1 MMDLLSE
8 RSGARY
14 NDRPRRDPSPV
25 PSLMA
30 IYLIVLTCA
39 LIHAG
44 FGGAKVALPLHALHL
59 GVDAFTV
66 GVMMALWA
74 LCPML
79 IALYVGKLVDRVGA
93 RVPMLAGAI
102 GVAVAILVPF
112 VFPGMVGLYVMALAV
127 GTAFQFFFVPIQ
139 GITGAL
145 GGPEDR
151 ARNYSLLAIGFSI
164 ASFLGP
170 LIAGFSIDYLGYRM
184 AYLVLAVWVAVAALL
199 LFFKGHL
206 LPRAPATG
214 AQSKKSS
221 SFDLLRDGRLRDALV
236 ASGLI
241 SIAWDLYLFYFPI
254 YGHSIGLSASV
265 IGMVISAFALAVF
278 AIRVVLPRLVRQWS
292 EFQILLYAIGFAG
305 AVFLL
310 FPLFRDPWLLAA
322 ASFLLGLGCGVGQ
335 PMSMSLIYGLAP
347 PGRASEGA
355 GLRVT
360 FNHFTHL
367 VVPLAF
373 GGIGTAFGFG
383 PVFVSCSA
391 LLIGSSWYGHY
402 TGRRNKP

>member
-1 MMDLLSE
+1 
-8 RSGARY
+8 
-14 NDRPRRDPSPV
+14 
-25 PSLMA
+25 MA
-30 IYLIVLTCA
+30 IHLIVLTCA

-44 FGGAKVALPLHALHL
+44 FAGAKVALPLHALHL
-59 GVDAFTV
+59 GLDPFTV
-66 GVMMALWA
+66 GIMMALWA

-93 RVPMLAGAI
+93 RVPMIAGTL
-102 GVAVAILVPF
+102 GVAAALLVPF
-112 VFPGMVGLYVMALAV
+112 FFPGVEALYIMALVV
-127 GTAFQFFFVPIQ
+127 GTAFQFFFVPTQ

-145 GGPEDR
+145 GGPQDR
-151 ARNYSLLAIGFSI
+151 ARNYSLLAVGFSI

-170 LIAGFSIDYLGYRM
+170 LIAGFSIDYLGYRS
-184 AYLVLAVWVAVAALL
+184 AYLVLAAWVAAALL
-199 LFFKGHL
+199 LLVVKGHL
-206 LPRAPATG
+206 LPKARVQDGEKP
-214 AQSKKSS
+214 KRSS
-221 SFDLLRDGRLRDALV
+221 SLDLLRNGRLRDALL

-278 AIRVVLPRLVRQWS
+278 VIRVALPRLARRWS

-310 FPLFRDPWLLAA
+310 FPLFREPYLLAI

-335 PMSMSLIYGLAP
+335 PMSMSLIYSLSP

-373 GGIGTAFGFG
+373 GGIGTAFGFA

-391 LLIGSSWYGHY
+391 LLLGSSWYGHY
-402 TGRRNKP
+402 AERRVKS

>member
-1 MMDLLSE
+1 
-8 RSGARY
+8 
-14 NDRPRRDPSPV
+14 
-25 PSLMA
+25 MA
-30 IYLIVLTCA
+30 IYLIVLTCV

-44 FGGAKVALPLHALHL
+44 FGGAKVALPLHALSL
-59 GVDAFTV
+59 GVDPFTV

-74 LCPML
+74 VCPML
-79 IALYVGKLVDRVGA
+79 IALYVGKLVDRTGPRA
-93 RVPMLAGAI
+93 PMLAGSI
-102 GVAVAILVPF
+102 GVMVALLVPYF
-112 VFPGMVGLYVMALAV
+112 FPGVTALYVMALVV
-127 GTAFQFFFVPIQ
+127 GTAFQFFFIPAQ

-151 ARNYSLLAIGFSI
+151 ARNYSLLAVGFSI

-184 AYLVLAVWVAVAALL
+184 VYLMLAVCPFIAVLL
-199 LFFKGHL
+199 LWFKGGL
-206 LPRAPATG
+206 LPRAAVGTKEDG
-214 AQSKKSS
+214 QKGS
-221 SFDLLRDGRLRDALV
+221 SFDLLRNSRLRDAII

-241 SIAWDLYLFYFPI
+241 SVAWDLYLFYFPI
-254 YGHSIGLSASV
+254 YGHSIGLSASAIGV
-265 IGMVISAFALAVF
+265 IISMFAAAVF
-278 AIRVVLPRLVRQWS
+278 TIRVALPGMARRLS
-292 EFQILLYAIGFAG
+292 EIQILLYAIGFAG

-310 FPLFRDPWLLAA
+310 FPLFRDPYLLAV

-335 PMSMSLIYGLAP
+335 PMSMSLIYSLSP

-373 GGIGTAFGFG
+373 GTIGTAFGFG
-383 PVFVSCSA
+383 PVFFSCSA
-391 LLIGSSWYGHY
+391 VLLGGSGFGYWFD
-402 TGRRNKP
+402 RRSARSRS

>member
-1 MMDLLSE
+1 M
-8 RSGARY
+8 
-14 NDRPRRDPSPV
+14 P
-25 PSLMA
+25 
-30 IYLIVLTCA
+30 IYLIVTTCV

-44 FGGAKVALPLHALHL
+44 FGGAKVALPLHALSL
-59 GVDAFTV
+59 GVDPFTV

-79 IALYVGKLVDRVGA
+79 IALYVGKLVDRVGP
-93 RVPMLAGAI
+93 RVPMLAGTI
-102 GVAVAILVPF
+102 GVVAALLVPYF
-112 VFPGMVGLYVMALAV
+112 FPGIAALYVMALVV
-127 GTAFQFFFVPIQ
+127 GTAFQFFFIPVQ

-151 ARNYSLLAIGFSI
+151 ARNYSSLAIGFSV

-170 LIAGFSIDYLGYRM
+170 LIAGFSIDYLGYRLV
-184 AYLVLAVWVAVAALL
+184 YLMLAACPFLAVLL
-199 LFFKGHL
+199 LWFKGGL
-206 LPRAPATG
+206 LPKAAVG
-214 AQSKKSS
+214 AGESGKKGS
-221 SFDLLRDGRLRDALV
+221 SFDLLRNSGLRDAIV

-254 YGHSIGLSASV
+254 YGHSIGLSASA
-265 IGMVISAFALAVF
+265 IGIIISTFAAAVF
-278 AIRVVLPRLVRQWS
+278 AIRVVLPSLARRLS

-305 AVFLL
+305 AVFML
-310 FPLFRDPWLLAA
+310 FPLFRDPYLLAL

-335 PMSMSLIYGLAP
+335 PMSMSLIYSLSP

-373 GGIGTAFGFG
+373 GGIGTAFGFT
-383 PVFVSCSA
+383 PVFFSCSA
-391 LLIGSSWYGHY
+391 VLIGGSGFWYWFD
-402 TGRRNKP
+402 RRSARSRS

>member
-1 MMDLLSE
+1 MT
-8 RSGARY
+8 
-14 NDRPRRDPSPV
+14 
-25 PSLMA
+25 
-30 IYLIVLTCA
+30 IYLIVITCA

-44 FGGAKVALPLHALHL
+44 FAGAKVALPLHALQL
-59 GVDAFTV
+59 GVEPFTV
-66 GVMMALWA
+66 GIMMALWA

-79 IALYVGKLVDRVGA
+79 IALSVGKLVDRVGP
-93 RVPMLAGAI
+93 RVPMLAGTA
-102 GVAVAILVPF
+102 GVVAALLVPYF
-112 VFPGMVGLYVMALAV
+112 FPGVPALYVMAFAV
-127 GTAFQFFFVPIQ
+127 GTAFQFFFVPTQ

-151 ARNYSLLAIGFSI
+151 ARNYSLLAVGFSI

-170 LIAGFSIDYLGYRM
+170 LIAGFSIDYLGYRL
-184 AYLVLAVWVAVAALL
+184 AYLMLAAPAAAALL
-199 LFFKGHL
+199 LLGFKGHL
-206 LPRAPATG
+206 LPKAAVRTEEG
-214 AQSKKSS
+214 QKKTS
-221 SFDLLRDGRLRDALV
+221 SFGLLRDGRLRDAII

-254 YGHSIGLSASV
+254 YGHSIGLPASV
-265 IGMVISAFALAVF
+265 IGTVISGFALAVF
-278 AIRVVLPRLVRQWS
+278 LIRVVLPRLTRNWG

-322 ASFLLGLGCGVGQ
+322 ASFLLGLACGVGQ
-335 PMSMSLIYGLAP
+335 PMSMSLIYSLSP

-373 GGIGTAFGFG
+373 GGIGTVFGFA

-391 LLIGSSWYGHY
+391 LLMGTSWYGHY
-402 TGRRNKP
+402 SVRRVKG

>member
-1 MMDLLSE
+1 M
-8 RSGARY
+8 
-14 NDRPRRDPSPV
+14 P
-25 PSLMA
+25 
-30 IYLIVLTCA
+30 IYLIVASCV

-44 FGGAKVALPLHALHL
+44 FGGAKVALPLHALNL
-59 GVDAFTV
+59 GVDPFTV

-79 IALYVGKLVDRVGA
+79 IALYVGKLVDRVGP
-93 RVPMLAGAI
+93 RVPMLVGTI
-102 GVAVAILVPF
+102 GVVAALLVPYF
-112 VFPGMVGLYVMALAV
+112 FPGIAALYVMALVV
-127 GTAFQFFFVPIQ
+127 GTAFQFFFVPVQ

-170 LIAGFSIDYLGYRM
+170 LIAGFSIDYLGYRLV
-184 AYLVLAVWVAVAALL
+184 YLMLAACPFLAVLLL
-199 LFFKGHL
+199 LFKGGL
-206 LPRAPATG
+206 LPKAAVG
-214 AQSKKSS
+214 ADEGGKKGS
-221 SFDLLRDGRLRDALV
+221 SFDLLRNSKLRDAII

-241 SIAWDLYLFYFPI
+241 SVAWDLYLFYFPI
-254 YGHSIGLSASV
+254 YGHSIGLSASA
-265 IGMVISAFALAVF
+265 IGTIISSFAAAVF
-278 AIRVVLPRLVRQWS
+278 TIRVALPSLARRLS

-310 FPLFRDPWLLAA
+310 FPLFRDPYLLAL

-335 PMSMSLIYGLAP
+335 PMSMSLIYSLSP

-373 GGIGTAFGFG
+373 GGIGTAFGFA
-383 PVFVSCSA
+383 PVFFSCSA
-391 LLIGSSWYGHY
+391 VLIGGSWYGY
-402 TGRRNKP
+402 FSVRRSARSVP

>member
-1 MMDLLSE
+1 
-8 RSGARY
+8 
-14 NDRPRRDPSPV
+14 
-25 PSLMA
+25 MA
-30 IYLIVLTCA
+30 IYLIVAACA

-44 FGGAKVALPLHALHL
+44 FAGAKVALPLHALHL
-59 GVDAFTV
+59 GVEPFTV

-79 IALYVGKLVDRVGA
+79 IALQVGKLVDRVGPLK
-93 RVPMLAGAI
+93 PMLGGSAAV
-102 GVAVAILVPF
+102 VAALLVPF
-112 VFPGMVGLYVMALAV
+112 FFPGLPALYVMVLVV
-127 GTAFQFFFVPIQ
+127 GTAFQFFFVPTQ

-151 ARNYSLLAIGFSI
+151 ARNYSLLAVGFSI

-170 LIAGFSIDYLGYRM
+170 LIAGFSIDYLGFRN
-184 AYLVLAVWVAVAALL
+184 AYLMLAAPAAGALL
-199 LFFKGHL
+199 LLWVKGGL
-206 LPRAPATG
+206 LPKAAVRGKEEP
-214 AQSKKSS
+214 KKGS
-221 SFDLLRDGRLRDALV
+221 SFDLLRNGRLRDAIV

-278 AIRVVLPRLVRQWS
+278 AIRVSLPSLARQWS
-292 EFQILLYAIGFAG
+292 EFQILLFAIGFAG

-310 FPLFRDPWLLAA
+310 FPLFRDPWLLAG

-335 PMSMSLIYGLAP
+335 PMSMSLIYSLSP

-355 GLRVT
+355 GLRIM

-373 GGIGTAFGFG
+373 GGIGTAFGFT
-383 PVFVSCSA
+383 PVFVSCAA
-391 LLIGSSWYGHY
+391 LLMGTSWYGHY
-402 TGRRNKP
+402 SIKGNRQD

>member
-1 MMDLLSE
+1 VAAALL
-8 RSGARY
+8 
-14 NDRPRRDPSPV
+14 V
-25 PSLMA
+25 P
-30 IYLIVLTCA
+30 
-39 LIHAG
+39 
-44 FGGAKVALPLHALHL
+44 FFFP
-59 GVDAFTV
+59 TV
-66 GVMMALWA
+66 
-74 LCPML
+74 
-79 IALYVGKLVDRVGA
+79 IALYVMA
-93 RVPMLAGAI
+93 FAI
-102 GVAVAILVPF
+102 
-112 VFPGMVGLYVMALAV
+112 
-127 GTAFQFFFVPIQ
+127 GTAFQFFFVPTQ

-145 GGPEDR
+145 GKAEDR
-151 ARNYSLLAIGFSI
+151 ARNYSLLAVGFSI

-170 LIAGFSIDYLGYRM
+170 LIAGFSIDYLGYRA
-184 AYLVLAVWVAVAALL
+184 AYLMLAAPVAAAVILFLL
-199 LFFKGHL
+199 KGHL
-206 LPRAPATG
+206 LPKAPARAG
-214 AQSKKSS
+214 DEPKKSS
-221 SFDLLRDGRLRDALV
+221 SFDLLRNGRLRDALV

-265 IGMVISAFALAVF
+265 IGVVISAFALAVF
-278 AIRVVLPRLVRQWS
+278 AIRVVLPRLVRHWS

-310 FPLFRDPWLLAA
+310 FPLFRDPYLLAV

-335 PMSMSLIYGLAP
+335 PMSMSLIYSLSPA
-347 PGRASEGA
+347 GRASEGA

-402 TGRRNKP
+402 TERRPKI

>member
-1 MMDLLSE
+1 
-8 RSGARY
+8 
-14 NDRPRRDPSPV
+14 
-25 PSLMA
+25 MA
-30 IYLIVLTCA
+30 IYLIVVTCA

-44 FGGAKVALPLHALHL
+44 FAGAKVALPLHALHL
-59 GVDAFTV
+59 GVDPFTV

-93 RVPMLAGAI
+93 RGPMLAGAI
-102 GVAVAILVPF
+102 GVAAAILVPF
-112 VFPGMVGLYVMALAV
+112 AFPGVAALYVMALAV
-127 GTAFQFFFVPIQ
+127 GTAFQFFFVPTQ

-151 ARNYSLLAIGFSI
+151 ARNYSLLAVGFSI

-170 LIAGFSIDYLGYRM
+170 LVAGFSIDYLGYRM
-184 AYLVLAVWVAVAALL
+184 AYLALAAWVVMAAIL

-206 LPRAPATG
+206 LPKAPVSTG
-214 AQSKKSS
+214 AESRKSS
-221 SFDLLRDGRLRDALV
+221 SFELLRDGRLRDALI

-278 AIRVVLPRLVRQWS
+278 AIRVVLPRLVQHWS

-335 PMSMSLIYGLAP
+335 PMSMSLIYSLAP
-347 PGRASEGA
+347 PGRTSEGA

-373 GGIGTAFGFG
+373 GGIGTAFGFA

-402 TGRRNKP
+402 TERRVKS

>member
-1 MMDLLSE
+1 MPM
-8 RSGARY
+8 
-14 NDRPRRDPSPV
+14 V
-25 PSLMA
+25 
-30 IYLIVLTCA
+30 LIVLCCV
-39 LIHAG
+39 LVHAG
-44 FGGAKVALPLHALHL
+44 FGGAKVALPLHALNL
-59 GVDAFTV
+59 GVDPFTV

-93 RVPMLAGAI
+93 RVPMLAGTV
-102 GVAVAILVPF
+102 GVMIAILVPYF
-112 VFPGMVGLYVMALAV
+112 FPGIASLSVMALVV
-127 GTAFQFFFVPIQ
+127 GTAFQFFFVPVQ

-151 ARNYSLLAIGFSI
+151 ARNYSLLAVGFSI

-170 LIAGFSIDYLGYRM
+170 LIAGFSIDNLGYRS
-184 AYLVLAVWVAVAALL
+184 AYLMLAVCPFLAVVLL
-199 LFFKGHL
+199 LAKGHL
-206 LPRAPATG
+206 LPKAAVGVTEG
-214 AQSKKSS
+214 KKQGS
-221 SFDLLRDGRLRDALV
+221 SFDLLRNGKLRDAII

-241 SIAWDLYLFYFPI
+241 SVAWDLYLFYFPI
-254 YGHSIGLSASV
+254 YGHSIDLSASA
-265 IGMVISAFALAVF
+265 IGIIISCFAAAVF
-278 AIRVVLPRLVRQWS
+278 AIRIALPGLVKRWS

-305 AVFLL
+305 LVFVL
-310 FPLFRDPWLLAA
+310 FPFLQNPFLLAA

-335 PMSMSLIYGLAP
+335 PMSMSLIYGLSP

-373 GGIGTAFGFG
+373 GGIGTLFGFA
-383 PVFVSCSA
+383 PVFVSCSV
-391 LLIGSSWYGHY
+391 LLVGSSWYGHLSL
-402 TGRRNKP
+402 RRSARR

>member
-1 MMDLLSE
+1 
-8 RSGARY
+8 
-14 NDRPRRDPSPV
+14 
-25 PSLMA
+25 MA
-30 IYLIVLTCA
+30 IHLIVLTCV

-59 GVDAFTV
+59 GVDPFTV

-102 GVAVAILVPF
+102 GVAVALLVPF
-112 VFPGMVGLYVMALAV
+112 AFPGVPALYVMALAV

-151 ARNYSLLAIGFSI
+151 ARNYSSLAIGFSI

-184 AYLVLAVWVAVAALL
+184 AYLVLALWVIAAAVLL
-199 LFFKGHL
+199 LLKGHL
-206 LPRAPATG
+206 LPKAPARSG
-214 AQSKKSS
+214 ADGKKSS
-221 SFDLLRDGRLRDALV
+221 SFDLLRNGRLRDALI

-241 SIAWDLYLFYFPI
+241 SVAWDLYLFYFPI

-278 AIRVVLPRLVRQWS
+278 SIRVVLPRLAQRWS
-292 EFQILLYAIGFAG
+292 ELQILLYAIGFAG

-335 PMSMSLIYGLAP
+335 PMSMSLIYSLAP

-373 GGIGTAFGFG
+373 GGIGTAFGFA

-402 TGRRNKP
+402 TGRRVKLQ